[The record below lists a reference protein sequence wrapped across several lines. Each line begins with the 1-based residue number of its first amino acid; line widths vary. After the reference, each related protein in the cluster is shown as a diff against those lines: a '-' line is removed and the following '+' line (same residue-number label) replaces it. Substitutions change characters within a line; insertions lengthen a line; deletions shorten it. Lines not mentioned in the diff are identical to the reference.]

1 MAVDR
6 LSLAYYTAISIL
18 ALVLSGTLLL
28 LVIAPTQYN
37 PYNSELI
44 EAIEE
49 NEETKKQRTLEPGE
63 LYAKYKIPENVSIN
77 MKNSTSVQV
86 VVLGDIGRSPRMQYH
101 ALSLAKHGAR
111 VDVVG
116 FRGM

>member
-1 MAVDR
+1 MGVDR

-28 LVIAPTQYN
+28 LVIAPTQYD
-37 PYNSELI
+37 PYNPEMI
-44 EAIEE
+44 EAVEE
-49 NEETKKQRTLEPGE
+49 DESKKTRRTLEPGE
-63 LYAKYKIPENVSIN
+63 LYAKYRIPENVSIN
-77 MKNSTSVQV
+77 MTKSTSVQV

-111 VDVVG
+111 VDVIG
-116 FRGM
+116 FKGM